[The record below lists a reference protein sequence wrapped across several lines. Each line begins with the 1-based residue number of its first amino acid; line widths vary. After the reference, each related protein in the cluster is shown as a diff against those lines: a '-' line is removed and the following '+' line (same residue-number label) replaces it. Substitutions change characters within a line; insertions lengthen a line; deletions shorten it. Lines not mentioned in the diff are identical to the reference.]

1 MAILAKGDRFY
12 ERRIAD
18 LERENKYLRQSS
30 EFFADLAERLND
42 RLRKLERAP
51 QPPPDRD
58 GSQES
63 RTHLP
68 LEQSEGRFE
77 H

>member
-1 MAILAKGDRFY
+1 MAILAKVDQFH

-42 RLRKLERAP
+42 RLRRLEGAP
-51 QPPPDRD
+51 QLPPRRNGVSTRHPCS
-58 GSQES
+58 G
-63 RTHLP
+63 
-68 LEQSEGRFE
+68 
-77 H
+77 